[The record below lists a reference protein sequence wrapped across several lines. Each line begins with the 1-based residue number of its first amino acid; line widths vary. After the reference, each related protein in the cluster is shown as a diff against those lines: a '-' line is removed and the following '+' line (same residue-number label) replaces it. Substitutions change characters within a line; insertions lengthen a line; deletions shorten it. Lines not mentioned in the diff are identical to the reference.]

1 MPERRWK
8 PLESNPEAIQSYA
21 RSLGLSDGYTFAD
34 VVACEEWALDMLPGP
49 AKAFVFLYPITE
61 IQETCVPAC
70 LSEAPPLASVLT
82 TTKYSLSLSPRRY
95 HKENLSPPHP
105 AGASLV
111 GIKQNIG
118 NACGTIAL
126 LHSVANLLPADP
138 SILAAG
144 DSFLRDFCEK
154 GGATPDERA
163 AFLEGSDDLEKKHAS
178 AASSAEN
185 STDTPDQEDKVNDH
199 FVAFAEVSG
208 GVYELDGRREG
219 GKGTYHGEAGDNWR
233 MKALGLM
240 QEYMARVP
248 SQHKFNIIA
257 VCGPA

>member
-61 IQETCVPAC
+61 IQET
-70 LSEAPPLASVLT
+70 
-82 TTKYSLSLSPRRY
+82 Y

-240 QEYMARVP
+240 QEYMARDP